1 MMITCNI
8 VKAVLKSSVKLPE
21 GGCEL
26 GVRGLCHFKKIIT
39 TLPDFN
45 LTNLTFRVVLLLFQE
60 TTSCNSCLAT
70 GACLF
75 YYLTFIWWHTS
86 LNIGFYCNI
95 LKNMQWKLDELHFM
109 PAFHHAVH
117 EIESSLAKHIKCSI
131 TIHPSHQIFHPV
143 PFLKLLKIIM
153 IINN

>member
-26 GVRGLCHFKKIIT
+26 GVRGLCHFKEIIT

-60 TTSCNSCLAT
+60 TTICNSCLAT

-75 YYLTFIWWHTS
+75 Y
-86 LNIGFYCNI
+86 
-95 LKNMQWKLDELHFM
+95 
-109 PAFHHAVH
+109 
-117 EIESSLAKHIKCSI
+117 
-131 TIHPSHQIFHPV
+131 
-143 PFLKLLKIIM
+143 
-153 IINN
+153 